1 MCFELLPVI
10 SYARIVKAFETI
22 STIVIDENRNFPDVV
37 LGVEGTRDD
46 LPLVSVLLS
55 HHRLMS
61 DVIPFQKFFHL
72 RRTICRCDL
81 RDCLRLGF
89 SAHNAPAALR
99 LMDALELDS
108 VLFPVNV
115 NAWENGGFGPQILAK
130 AKSKG
135 MARMALKALA
145 FGQWPADMKP
155 SDRKY
160 PKCWYQPI
168 DDREMARL
176 ALRFTL
182 NQEITAAVPPG
193 DERIFDLALELASM
207 PLPQLS
213 ADELTGLKAKV
224 SSLDPVFR
232 A

>member
-1 MCFELLPVI
+1 MEDVDKILGPTGAAQTFFA
-10 SYARIVKAFETI
+10 ARK
-22 STIVIDENRNFPDVV
+22 
-37 LGVEGTRDD
+37 EGKVRH
-46 LPLVSVLLS
+46 V
-55 HHRLMS
+55 
-61 DVIPFQKFFHL
+61 
-72 RRTICRCDL
+72 
-81 RDCLRLGF
+81 GF

-108 VLFPVNV
+108 VMFPVNV
-115 NAWENGGFGPQILAK
+115 NAWEHGDFGPQILGK

-145 FGQWPADMKP
+145 FGKWPADMKE

-182 NQEITAAVPPG
+182 NQEVTAAVPPG
-193 DERIFDLALELASM
+193 DERIFDLALELASA
-207 PLPQLS
+207 PLPKLS
-213 ADELTGLKAKV
+213 AAELTGLKTEI
-224 SSLDPVFR
+224 SSLEPIFR

>member
-1 MCFELLPVI
+1 
-10 SYARIVKAFETI
+10 
-22 STIVIDENRNFPDVV
+22 
-37 LGVEGTRDD
+37 
-46 LPLVSVLLS
+46 
-55 HHRLMS
+55 
-61 DVIPFQKFFHL
+61 
-72 RRTICRCDL
+72 
-81 RDCLRLGF
+81 
-89 SAHNAPAALR
+89 
-99 LMDALELDS
+99 MDALELDS

-145 FGQWPADMKP
+145 FGKWPAEMKE

-193 DERIFDLALELASM
+193 EERIFDLALELASV
-207 PLPQLS
+207 PLPKLS
-213 ADELTGLKAKV
+213 ATELTGLKTRI
-224 SSLDPVFR
+224 SSLEPVFR